1 MSVKNDKILNFNIY
15 INSVILLLINPIKIF
30 YFKIYKVLWIWKNS
44 QIHNLILVRMV
55 GLILSILIFTGVIN
69 YIRFTLNINI
79 LIFINNKYFMWINW
93 NKK

>member
-1 MSVKNDKILNFNIY
+1 LSVKNDKILNFNIY